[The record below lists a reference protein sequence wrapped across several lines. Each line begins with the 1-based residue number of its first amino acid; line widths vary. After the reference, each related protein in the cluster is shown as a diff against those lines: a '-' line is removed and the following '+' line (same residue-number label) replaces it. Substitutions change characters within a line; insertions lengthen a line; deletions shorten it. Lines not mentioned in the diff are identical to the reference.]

1 MDSDV
6 INGNPLSDVIN
17 GNQACSRGV
26 KLTWSRG
33 VKLWPLRERRTA
45 TAPARRGGV
54 GQTTVARPR
63 WRAAT
68 MASPIMQRVSPDEG
82 GNPRQSEALRGAH
95 ENITSASSSVIK
107 RHQAS
112 SGVIRRHQAEGLTQA
127 SKRFKTEYNDGDE
140 LCPGCGPP
148 RRLQLHER
156 WVWIV
161 PDEGGHQRSS
171 VPISSHQR
179 SSAVIRGHQWS
190 SAVVSGHQ
198 QHFEVIRVLIEGHL
212 PRISVRPGSELDAVE

>member
-1 MDSDV
+1 MCEAINVITPDRGGNQRNTLIGSQRLDKQGSSSMPSRRHRWQSDV
-6 INGNPLSDVIN
+6 INGNPLSDVIH

-26 KLTWSRG
+26 NLTWPRG

-112 SGVIRRHQAEGLTQA
+112 SGRGPHSGCQTLQGRARR
-127 SKRFKTEYNDGDE
+127 
-140 LCPGCGPP
+140 
-148 RRLQLHER
+148 
-156 WVWIV
+156 W
-161 PDEGGHQRSS
+161 
-171 VPISSHQR
+171 
-179 SSAVIRGHQWS
+179 
-190 SAVVSGHQ
+190 
-198 QHFEVIRVLIEGHL
+198 
-212 PRISVRPGSELDAVE
+212 